1 VGRQIGEKMDRV
13 AEKKRKNRVEYMVL
27 VLMLLFGFVYLL
39 MPIHIRM
46 AGRSC
51 YGLLGLFFTR
61 EILFEVSLVDG
72 SYVLRSDQIVTKDF
86 RAPGVSREDLLLQIS
101 TKRPI
106 ILVVEDDNLDRLTDK
121 ELAVVKDVF
130 KKSSNFVAQYLY
142 PLSYRRRK
150 ARVVL
155 RGVRKPDQTA
165 IYAFLRK
172 SYFLSVVKE
181 GNVTALYDRCQSKVI
196 KSLLSNEVI
205 GSSLPQ

>member
-1 VGRQIGEKMDRV
+1 MDRV

-27 VLMLLFGFVYLL
+27 VLMLLFGVVYLL

-51 YGLLGLFFTR
+51 RGLLGLFFTQN
-61 EILFEVSLVDG
+61 ILFEVSLVDG
-72 SYVLRSDQIVTKDF
+72 GYVLKSDQIVTKDF
-86 RAPGVSREDLLLQIS
+86 RALGVPREDLLLQIS

-106 ILVVEDDNLDRLTDK
+106 ILVVEDDDLDKLTDK
-121 ELAVVKDVF
+121 ELAIVKDVYKESDRF
-130 KKSSNFVAQYLY
+130 LAQYLY
-142 PLSYRRRK
+142 PSSHKGKK

-155 RGVRKPDQTA
+155 HRVRKPEQTT

-181 GNVTALYDRCQSKVI
+181 GNVTALYDRCQSKVMKI
-196 KSLLSNEVI
+196 LLDNRVI
-205 GSSLPQ
+205 WSSFLE